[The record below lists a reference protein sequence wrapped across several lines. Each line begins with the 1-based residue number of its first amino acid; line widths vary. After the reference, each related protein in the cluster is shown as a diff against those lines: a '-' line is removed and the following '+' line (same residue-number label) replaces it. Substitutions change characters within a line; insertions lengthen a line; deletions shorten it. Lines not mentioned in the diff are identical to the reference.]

1 MSTSIRDRLLK
12 LDILKV
18 IPEDAKQST
27 IIGVVFSSFFTILAS
42 ILFLNEVST
51 LISVKTSSEL
61 LIDHLKDDV
70 DIPVW
75 IDIVMPYYPCG
86 MLSLDKMD
94 VIHSHIVDVEEGL
107 NKYRLDQ
114 KGKQIGKFLWSKTQ
128 TVAEMDFNEKINTV
142 QAQIDNSEGCR
153 VVGSF
158 GVKAVPGNFHI
169 SFHNYGDMFQY
180 MMQRGKWQP
189 DMSHKINSLRFGVN
203 SSKTT
208 PE

>member
-1 MSTSIRDRLLK
+1 MTSIRDYLLK
-12 LDILKV
+12 LDIMKV

-42 ILFLNEVST
+42 VLFINELST
-51 LISVKTSSEL
+51 LLSVKTSSEL

-75 IDIVMPYYPCG
+75 IDIEMPYYPCG
-86 MLSLDKMD
+86 MVSLDKMD
-94 VIHSHIVDVEEGL
+94 VIHSHIVDVQEDL
-107 NKYRLDQ
+107 TKYRLDQ
-114 KGKQIGKFLWSKTQ
+114 RGKSIGKFLWSKTQ

-153 VVGSF
+153 IF
-158 GVKAVPGNFHI
+158 GTFSVKAVPGNFHI

-189 DMSHKINSLRFGVN
+189 DMSHKIKSLRFGSN

-208 PE
+208 SE